1 MKWMLNVRSPRLATV
16 ALVALFATACGGG
29 SPAGESGP
37 ENDTAQSGPEQELVT
52 AATSDGSLTWYSVL
66 PDASVEATVA
76 AFESRYPGM
85 KVNAL
90 RLSSGPMATRY
101 SQERTAGANPADVLT
116 ISSPEFFTDAYEKGW
131 FETTLEDLPALE
143 DWPEQYYEEGRA
155 TTGLLPLLIGYNT
168 DQVAAEEVPEGWEDL
183 LDPKWKGKMFLGD
196 PRTVPAY
203 LALAELWR
211 QEYAEDYLKKF
222 AQQDY
227 TIVSSIVP
235 GSQELAAGGGA
246 LVVPNSHTVLAPL
259 IEQGAPVAASEF
271 PTPTTG
277 VEYVSAIATEAG
289 KPDAARLFMNFLLS
303 EEGQAVFNRGGGTSV
318 LGKVADDL
326 RELPDDYRPLE
337 PLLESAKPRTAELLR
352 LLGVE

>member
-1 MKWMLNVRSPRLATV
+1 VPSPRIAAA
-16 ALVALFATACGGG
+16 ALVALLATACGGD
-29 SPAGESGP
+29 SPARDAGP
-37 ENDTAQSGPEQELVT
+37 ADDAAPDSAEQELIS
-52 AATSDGSLTWYSVL
+52 AAESDGSLTWYSVL
-66 PDASVEATVA
+66 PDSSVEATVES
-76 AFESRYPGM
+76 FESRYPNV

-101 SQERTAGANPADVLT
+101 SQERSAGANPADVMT
-116 ISSPEFFTDAYEKGW
+116 ISSPEFFQQAYDEEW
-131 FETTLEDLPALE
+131 FETSLEGLPALE
-143 DWPEQYYEEGRA
+143 DWPEDYYEEGRA

-168 DQVAAEEVPEGWEDL
+168 DQVAENEVPDGWQDL

-203 LALAELWR
+203 LALSELWR
-211 QEYAEDYLKKF
+211 QEYGEDYLRSF

-277 VEYVSAIATEAG
+277 VEYVSAIATEAP
-289 KPDAARLFMNFLLS
+289 KPDAAKLFMNFLMS

-318 LGKVADDL
+318 LGKVGEDL
-326 RELPDDYRPLE
+326 RELPEDYRPLE
-337 PLLESAKPRTAELLR
+337 PLLESANPRQAELLR

>member
-1 MKWMLNVRSPRLATV
+1 MKDA
-16 ALVALFATACGGG
+16 
-29 SPAGESGP
+29 
-37 ENDTAQSGPEQELVT
+37 AQSGPEQEMV
-52 AATSDGSLTWYSVL
+52 AAAKAEGSLTWYSVL
-66 PDASVEATVA
+66 PDSSVEATVA
-76 AFESRYPGM
+76 AFESSYPDI

-101 SQERTAGANPADVLT
+101 SQERSAGANPADVLT
-116 ISSPEFFTDAYEKGW
+116 ISSPQFFIDAYAKGW
-131 FETTLEDLPALE
+131 FETSLEGLPALE
-143 DWPEQYYEEGRA
+143 DWPQKYYEEGRA
-155 TTGLLPLLIGYNT
+155 TTGLLPLVIGYNT
-168 DQVAAEEVPEGWEDL
+168 DQVPADEVPDGWEDL

-211 QEYAEDYLKKF
+211 QEYGEDYLKKF

-259 IEQGAPVAASEF
+259 IKQGAPVAASEF

-277 VEYVSAIATEAG
+277 VEYVSAIATEND
-289 KPDAARLFMNFLLS
+289 KPAAARLFMNFLLS

-318 LGKVADDL
+318 LGKVAEDL
-326 RELPDDYRPLE
+326 RELPEDYRPLG
-337 PLLESAKPRTAELLR
+337 PMLESAKPRTAELLR

>member
-1 MKWMLNVRSPRLATV
+1 VRSTRIATV
-16 ALVALFATACGGG
+16 GLVALLATACGGG
-29 SPAGESGP
+29 SPTEDNVAANGAAPDS
-37 ENDTAQSGPEQELVT
+37 TEQELIP
-52 AATSDGSLTWYSVL
+52 AAESDGSLTWYSVL
-66 PDASVEATVA
+66 PDSSVEATVK
-76 AFESRYPGM
+76 AFESRYPNV

-101 SQERTAGANPADVLT
+101 SQERTAGANPADVMT
-116 ISSPEFFTDAYEKGW
+116 ISSPEFFQQAYDKQW
-131 FETTLEDLPALE
+131 FETSLEGLPALE
-143 DWPEQYYEEGRA
+143 DWPQDYYDEGRA
-155 TTGLLPLLIGYNT
+155 VTGLLPLLIGYNT
-168 DQVAAEEVPEGWEDL
+168 DQVAENEVPEGWEDL

-211 QEYAEDYLKKF
+211 QEYGEEYLRTF

-259 IEQGAPVAASEF
+259 IEQGAPVAASDF
-271 PTPTTG
+271 PVPTTG
-277 VEYVSAIATEAG
+277 VEYVSAIATQAP
-289 KPDAARLFMNFLLS
+289 KPDAAKLFMNFLLS
-303 EEGQAVFNRGGGTSV
+303 EEGQAAFNRGGGTSV
-318 LGKVADDL
+318 LGEVGEDL
-326 RELPDDYRPLE
+326 RELPDDYQPLE
-337 PLLESAKPRTAELLR
+337 PLLESANSRKAELLR

>member
-1 MKWMLNVRSPRLATV
+1 MRPTRIAAVG
-16 ALVALFATACGGG
+16 LVALLATACGGS
-29 SPAGESGP
+29 SPAEDAGP
-37 ENDTAQSGPEQELVT
+37 AGDAKPDSAEQELV
-52 AATSDGSLTWYSVL
+52 AAAEADGSLTWYSVL
-66 PDASVEATVA
+66 PDASVEATVK
-76 AFESRYPGM
+76 AFESQFPGV

-101 SQERTAGANPADVLT
+101 SQERSAGANPADVMT
-116 ISSPEFFTDAYEKGW
+116 ISSPDFFREAYEKKW
-131 FETTLEDLPALE
+131 FETSLEDLPALE
-143 DWPEQYYEEGRA
+143 DWPEEYYNEGRA

-168 DQVAAEEVPEGWEDL
+168 DQVPESEAPDDWEQL
-183 LDPKWKGKMFLGD
+183 LDPQWKGKMFLGD

-211 QEYAEDYLKKF
+211 QEYGEDFLRKF

-259 IEQGAPVAASEF
+259 IEQGAPVAASDF
-271 PTPTTG
+271 PSPTTG
-277 VEYVSAIATEAG
+277 VEYVSAIATEG
-289 KPDAARLFMNFLLS
+289 PKPAAARLFMNFLLS

-318 LGKVADDL
+318 LGKVGEDL
-326 RELPDDYRPLE
+326 RELPQDYRPLE
-337 PLLESAKPRTAELLR
+337 PLLESANPRSAELLR